1 MYTKRNYRNK
11 RNKLHL
17 SYNVIKNEQYFYICS
32 PNLWFTLK
40 GAHKIERRLHEKT
53 F

>member
-17 SYNVIKNEQYFYICS
+17 SYNVIKNEQYLYIFHQIFGL
-32 PNLWFTLK
+32 P
-40 GAHKIERRLHEKT
+40 
-53 F
+53 